1 MRVAVSGATGL
12 IGSALVQSLR
22 DDGHTVHRLV
32 RRVED
37 AGENDIPWNPAAGRL
52 DVRQL
57 EGVDAIVNLA
67 GERIDQRWTGTA
79 KREIRDSRVLATT
92 LLSRT
97 AASVHPPPRVLVNGS
112 AMGFYGNR
120 GGDPLDE
127 SSSSGDDF
135 LARVVRD
142 WESATAPAAAAGVR
156 VVLARSGLVL
166 AKEHGAL
173 ARMLPVFRLGMGGR
187 LGPGTQWVSWIALDD
202 EVRALR
208 LALRDDGLQGPVN
221 LVAPNPVT
229 NEELAKTL
237 GRVLGRPAVVPV
249 PTLAL
254 ELMFG
259 EMAKE
264 TLLASQRV
272 HPRAL
277 TERGFEYRYPTLT
290 SALRAILS

>member
-1 MRVAVSGATGL
+1 
-12 IGSALVQSLR
+12 
-22 DDGHTVHRLV
+22 
-32 RRVED
+32 
-37 AGENDIPWNPAAGRL
+37 
-52 DVRQL
+52 
-57 EGVDAIVNLA
+57 
-67 GERIDQRWTGTA
+67 
-79 KREIRDSRVLATT
+79 
-92 LLSRT
+92 
-97 AASVHPPPRVLVNGS
+97 
-112 AMGFYGNR
+112 MGFYGNR